1 MADTDIERRLIE
13 IDTVIERCACDKTG
27 KKKAVIRGYAAL
39 YNSDSV
45 DLGGFTERI
54 LPGAFDSV
62 MKRGTDV
69 VALYNHDPAFL
80 LGRESSGTLRLS
92 VDDRGLR
99 YEIDAPESR
108 ADVVEAIERG
118 DVRGSSFAFRV
129 KPAQENWSRMA
140 DGKQL
145 REIREVDGLFDVGPV
160 MKPAYG
166 ATESFV
172 SRRALD
178 MAKAEEVFDLEA
190 PAEMEGE
197 QEDSSVE
204 EVGELS
210 PNNYDLHEA
219 IEKIA
224 DENGQWPQAGVDGAH
239 YIEQSP
245 FAAQGIKCAN
255 CVFWNPEG
263 NCDVVAGEI
272 KEAGVCKLWIIP
284 EQKLAQAE
292 AVGRSE
298 GVDLERAGESRGDVA
313 AVAKAAAKALE
324 AAARV
329 ANR

>member
-1 MADTDIERRLIE
+1 
-13 IDTVIERCACDKTG
+13 
-27 KKKAVIRGYAAL
+27 
-39 YNSDSV
+39 
-45 DLGGFTERI
+45 
-54 LPGAFDSV
+54 
-62 MKRGTDV
+62 
-69 VALYNHDPAFL
+69 L

-140 DGKQL
+140 DGRQL

-292 AVGRSE
+292 
-298 GVDLERAGESRGDVA
+298 LERAGESRGDVA